1 MNLKRL
7 CLIAGLLGLP
17 VSYAYAANV
26 TLEVPYELTNVPA
39 GINTIPVQC
48 DLLTAAGVRV
58 GGKAMFLPG
67 LSNSNRSIRGTLT
80 VVFTT
85 SVPGHSL
92 DDATRYMC
100 RMWSNPGQ
108 PPLNPATIFI
118 SGAIPR

>member
-17 VSYAYAANV
+17 VGYAHAANV

-48 DLLTAAGVRV
+48 DLSTAAGVRV
-58 GGKAMFLPG
+58 GGKGMYLPG
-67 LSNSNRSIRGTLT
+67 LSASNRSIRGTLN

-85 SVPGHSL
+85 PMPGQSL
-92 DDATRYMC
+92 DSATRYTC

-108 PPLNPATIFI
+108 PPLDPATIFI